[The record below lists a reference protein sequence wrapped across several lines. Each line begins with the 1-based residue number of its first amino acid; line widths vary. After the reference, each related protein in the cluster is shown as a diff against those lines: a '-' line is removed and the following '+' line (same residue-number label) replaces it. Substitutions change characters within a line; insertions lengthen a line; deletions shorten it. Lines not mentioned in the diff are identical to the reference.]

1 MRSVRSRFHA
11 VAMLAAMIALTLALP
26 LLLGAGPDEQAPPTG
41 LEVGQAAPE
50 IVGKDING
58 KAMKLSD
65 FRGKVV
71 LLDFF
76 GDW

>member
-1 MRSVRSRFHA
+1 MRRRLGIALLSVA
-11 VAMLAAMIALTLALP
+11 VFVLLGTILLFGVTADAPQLTLANG
-26 LLLGAGPDEQAPPTG
+26 LGNGDQ
-41 LEVGQAAPE
+41 APE
-50 IVGKDING
+50 IVGVDLDGNSL
-58 KAMKLSD
+58 ALSD